1 MPSSRQKGERHHDP
15 NNHSS
20 AASGNRRDRS
30 AGWLHAGAG
39 VTRPHLA
46 HRHRRPERA
55 GPAGTPRRRRR
66 LALHARLPRRR
77 CEMKRAALLLL
88 ILALPVCAAPTQYH
102 VKPVYTSLRF
112 SIVKWGVL
120 KEEGIFRD
128 FDGTLIY
135 DPAHPEASRIDVVAK
150 TASLDT
156 KNSFRDET
164 VTGADF
170 LDAPR
175 YPTIEFH
182 STGVDH
188 NFVTGNLT
196 IHGTTR

>member
-1 MPSSRQKGERHHDP
+1 
-15 NNHSS
+15 
-20 AASGNRRDRS
+20 
-30 AGWLHAGAG
+30 
-39 VTRPHLA
+39 
-46 HRHRRPERA
+46 
-55 GPAGTPRRRRR
+55 
-66 LALHARLPRRR
+66 
-77 CEMKRAALLLL
+77 MKRAMLLLSL
-88 ILALPVCAAPTQYH
+88 LALPVCAAPTRYY

-128 FDGTLIY
+128 FDGMLTY

-150 TASLDT
+150 AASLDT
-156 KNSFRDET
+156 KNSGRDET
-164 VTGADF
+164 VTGEDF
-170 LDAPR
+170 LDATH

-196 IHGTTR
+196 IHGTTRRVRFPVTSLGVHEIASIGKMAGFETTFTINRRDYGVLGNRWGAVPGVLSDNVELHITIGASTRP

>member
-1 MPSSRQKGERHHDP
+1 RQFRRHVRDDP
-15 NNHSS
+15 
-20 AASGNRRDRS
+20 ARDARRI
-30 AGWLHAGAG
+30 
-39 VTRPHLA
+39 
-46 HRHRRPERA
+46 
-55 GPAGTPRRRRR
+55 RR
-66 LALHARLPRRR
+66 LALHARFSRRKWQ
-77 CEMKRAALLLL
+77 MKRAMILLSLF
-88 ILALPVCAAPTQYH
+88 ALPLCAAPTRYY

-128 FDGTLIY
+128 FDETLIY

-170 LDAPR
+170 LDASR
-175 YPTIEFH
+175 YPTIE
-182 STGVDH
+182 
-188 NFVTGNLT
+188 
-196 IHGTTR
+196 